1 MNGLDHSNNGPFN
14 KRTVLDHFNTKLVP
28 YSDLHCVWIPSHSI
42 SNPYGSNRLCIF
54 NRFALGTYF
63 NCSLIFFQM
72 IDDGCSSGDDDNN
85 YSIDWLQAPDGLR
98 SLNNAN
104 LSPGNNG
111 SQRRTNSRRSK
122 VTIEVLTD
130 DERRVR

>member
-1 MNGLDHSNNGPFN
+1 MFSQGRVVHA
-14 KRTVLDHFNTKLVP
+14 V
-28 YSDLHCVWIPSHSI
+28 
-42 SNPYGSNRLCIF
+42 
-54 NRFALGTYF
+54 TY
-63 NCSLIFFQM
+63 LFQM
-72 IDDGCSSGDDDNN
+72 IDDGCSSGDDDDNN

-130 DERRVR
+130 EERRAR